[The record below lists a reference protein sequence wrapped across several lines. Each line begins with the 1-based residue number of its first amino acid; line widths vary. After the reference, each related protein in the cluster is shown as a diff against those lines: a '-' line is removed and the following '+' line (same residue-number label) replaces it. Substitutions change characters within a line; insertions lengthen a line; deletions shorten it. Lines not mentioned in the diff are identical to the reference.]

1 MAFENEISEER
12 IGRGQK
18 MSRLIFHIDVNSA
31 FLSWESARR
40 VKQGLSDLR
49 DIPACIGGDPKKRT
63 GIVVAKSI
71 PAKKYGITTGEPV
84 AMALRK
90 CPELVIV
97 KSDFELYI
105 KCSRA
110 FKEICASYA
119 PVMESFSIDEVFLD
133 MTGTSLIYPDPI
145 KTAHEIKDKIRDEL
159 GFTVN
164 VGISTNKLLAK
175 MASDF
180 EKPDKVHTL
189 FPEEIPTKMWPL
201 SVRDLLFLGKAF
213 EKKLTEAGIRT
224 IGDMAHVSESEI
236 QALLGNKAGHQLHQY
251 ALGIDESPVKAKP
264 EEAKG
269 FSVETTFND
278 DIVSVEQVL
287 PILLEQ
293 CDVVTTRMRRK
304 GKKCTSVSVT
314 FRTLDFKNKSHQT
327 TLSNATD
334 MTDEIFRNAKKLF
347 TESWKG
353 EPLRLIWGALTN
365 YTDESLDEVAL
376 VEDNEKKE
384 RHRKLDATM
393 DEIRQKFGNDKI
405 TRASIM
411 NSNSGIARKA
421 RAQMKNELEIS
432 CGKQAEK
439 GKDNGRNI

>member
-1 MAFENEISEER
+1 MN
-12 IGRGQK
+12 
-18 MSRLIFHIDVNSA
+18 RLIFHIDVNSA
-31 FLSWESARR
+31 FLSWESVRR
-40 VKQGLSDLR
+40 LQKGLPDLR
-49 DIPACIGGDPKKRT
+49 DIPACIGGDPQKRT

-71 PAKKYGITTGEPV
+71 PAKKYGVQTGEPV

-90 CPELVIV
+90 CPDLVIA

-133 MTGTSLIYPDPI
+133 MTGTSLIYPDPVR
-145 KTAHEIKDKIRDEL
+145 TAHEIKDKIRNEL

-201 SVRDLLFLGKAF
+201 PVRDLLFLGKAS
-213 EKKLTEAGIRT
+213 EKKLTEAGIHT
-224 IGDMAHVSESEI
+224 IGDMAHAREAEI
-236 QALLGNKAGHQLHQY
+236 QTLLGNKAGHQLWQY
-251 ALGIDESPVKAKP
+251 ACGIDDSPVRAQP

-293 CDVVTTRMRRK
+293 CDVVATRMRRK
-304 GKKCTSVSVT
+304 EKKCTSVSVT
-314 FRTLDFKNKSHQT
+314 FRTLDFRNKSHQT
-327 TLSNATD
+327 TLPNATD
-334 MTDEIFRNAKKLF
+334 MTDEIYKNAKKLF
-347 TESWKG
+347 IESWKG
-353 EPLRLIWGALTN
+353 EPLRLIGVALTN
-365 YTDESLDEVAL
+365 LTDESFEQMSLF
-376 VEDNEKKE
+376 EDNEQKE

-393 DEIRQKFGNDKI
+393 DAIRQKFGNDKI

-411 NSNSGIARKA
+411 NSNTGIARKA
-421 RAQMKNELEIS
+421 RAQMKNED
-432 CGKQAEK
+432 EK
-439 GKDNGRNI
+439 K

>member
-1 MAFENEISEER
+1 MN
-12 IGRGQK
+12 
-18 MSRLIFHIDVNSA
+18 RLIFHIDVNSA
-31 FLSWESARR
+31 FLSWESVRR
-40 VKQGLSDLR
+40 VKQGLPDLR
-49 DIPACIGGDPKKRT
+49 NVPACIGGDPKKRT

-71 PAKKYGITTGEPV
+71 PAKKYGVQTGEPV

-90 CPELVIV
+90 CPDLVIA

-133 MTGTSLIYPDPI
+133 MTGTSLIYPDPVR
-145 KTAHEIKDKIRDEL
+145 TAHEIKDKIRNEL

-201 SVRDLLFLGKAF
+201 PVRDLLFLGKAS
-213 EKKLTEAGIRT
+213 EKKLTEAGIHT
-224 IGDMAHVSESEI
+224 IGDMAHARETEI
-236 QALLGNKAGHQLHQY
+236 QTLLGNKAGHQLWQY
-251 ALGIDESPVKAKP
+251 ACGIDDSPVRAQP

-293 CDVVTTRMRRK
+293 CDVVATRMRRK
-304 GKKCTSVSVT
+304 EKKCTSVSVT
-314 FRTLDFKNKSHQT
+314 FRTLDFRNKSHQT
-327 TLSNATD
+327 TLPNATD
-334 MTDEIFRNAKKLF
+334 MTDEIYKNAKKLF
-347 TESWKG
+347 IESWKG
-353 EPLRLIWGALTN
+353 EPLRLIGVALTN
-365 YTDESLDEVAL
+365 LTDESFEQMSLF
-376 VEDNEKKE
+376 EDNEQKE

-393 DEIRQKFGNDKI
+393 DAIRQKFGNDKI

-411 NSNSGIARKA
+411 NSNTGIARKA
-421 RAQMKNELEIS
+421 RAQMKNEDEN
-432 CGKQAEK
+432 K
-439 GKDNGRNI
+439 

>member
-1 MAFENEISEER
+1 MN
-12 IGRGQK
+12 
-18 MSRLIFHIDVNSA
+18 RLIFHIDVNSA
-31 FLSWESARR
+31 FLSWESVRR
-40 VKQGLSDLR
+40 VKQGLPDLR
-49 DIPACIGGDPKKRT
+49 NVPACIGGDPKKRT

-71 PAKKYGITTGEPV
+71 PAKKYGVQTGEPV

-90 CPELVIV
+90 CPDLVIA

-133 MTGTSLIYPDPI
+133 MTGTSLIYPDPVR
-145 KTAHEIKDKIRDEL
+145 TAHEIKDKIRNEL

-201 SVRDLLFLGKAF
+201 PVRDLLFLGKAS
-213 EKKLTEAGIRT
+213 EKKLTEAGIHT
-224 IGDMAHVSESEI
+224 IGDMAHAREAEI
-236 QALLGNKAGHQLHQY
+236 QTLLGNKAGHQLWQY
-251 ALGIDESPVKAKP
+251 ARGIDDSLVRAQP

-293 CDVVTTRMRRK
+293 CDVVATRMRRK
-304 GKKCTSVSVT
+304 EKKCTSVSVT
-314 FRTLDFKNKSHQT
+314 FRTLDFRNKSHQT
-327 TLSNATD
+327 TLPNATD
-334 MTDEIFRNAKKLF
+334 MTDEIYKNAKKLF
-347 TESWKG
+347 IESWKG
-353 EPLRLIWGALTN
+353 EPLRLIGVALTN
-365 YTDESLDEVAL
+365 LTDESFEQISLF
-376 VEDNEKKE
+376 EDNEQKE

-393 DEIRQKFGNDKI
+393 DAIRQKFGNDKI

-411 NSNSGIARKA
+411 NSNTGIARKA
-421 RAQMKNELEIS
+421 RAQMKNED
-432 CGKQAEK
+432 EK
-439 GKDNGRNI
+439 K

>member
-1 MAFENEISEER
+1 MN
-12 IGRGQK
+12 
-18 MSRLIFHIDVNSA
+18 RLIFHIDVNSA
-31 FLSWESARR
+31 FLSWESVRR
-40 VKQGLSDLR
+40 VKQGLPDLR
-49 DIPACIGGDPKKRT
+49 NVPACIGGDPRKRT

-71 PAKKYGITTGEPV
+71 PAKKYGIQTGEPV

-90 CPELVIV
+90 CPDLVIV

-145 KTAHEIKDKIRDEL
+145 KTAHEIKDKIRKEL

-189 FPEEIPTKMWPL
+189 FPDEIPTKMWPL
-201 SVRDLLFLGKAF
+201 PVRDLLFLGKAS
-213 EKKLTEAGIRT
+213 EKKLTGAGICT
-224 IGDMAHVSESEI
+224 IGDMAHAKEREI
-236 QALLGNKAGHQLHQY
+236 QALLGNKAGHQLWQY
-251 ALGIDESPVKAKP
+251 ACGIDDSPVRAQP

-293 CDVVTTRMRRK
+293 CDIVATRMRRK
-304 GKKCTSVSVT
+304 EKKCTSVSVT
-314 FRTLDFKNKSHQT
+314 FRTLDFRNKSHQT
-327 TLSNATD
+327 TLANATD
-334 MTDEIFRNAKKLF
+334 LTDEIYKNAKRLF
-347 TESWKG
+347 VESWKG
-353 EPLRLIWGALTN
+353 EPLRLIGVALTN
-365 YTDESLDEVAL
+365 LKDESCEQLSL
-376 VEDNEKKE
+376 FEDNEKKE
-384 RHRKLDATM
+384 RRRKLDATM
-393 DEIRQKFGNDKI
+393 DEIRRKYGNDKI
-405 TRASIM
+405 KRASIM
-411 NSNSGIARKA
+411 NSNGGIARKA
-421 RAQMKNELEIS
+421 RAQIKNED
-432 CGKQAEK
+432 EK
-439 GKDNGRNI
+439 E

>member
-1 MAFENEISEER
+1 MN
-12 IGRGQK
+12 
-18 MSRLIFHIDVNSA
+18 RLIFHIDVNSA
-31 FLSWESARR
+31 FLSWESVRR
-40 VKQGLSDLR
+40 VKQGLPDLR
-49 DIPACIGGDPKKRT
+49 NVPACIGGDPKKRT

-71 PAKKYGITTGEPV
+71 PAKKYGVQTGEPV

-90 CPELVIV
+90 CPDLVIA

-133 MTGTSLIYPDPI
+133 MTGTSLIDPDPVR
-145 KTAHEIKDKIRDEL
+145 TAHEIKDKIRNEL

-201 SVRDLLFLGKAF
+201 PVRDLLFLGKAS
-213 EKKLTEAGIRT
+213 EKKLTEAGIHT
-224 IGDMAHVSESEI
+224 IGDMAHARETEI
-236 QALLGNKAGHQLHQY
+236 QTLLGNKAGHQLWQY
-251 ALGIDESPVKAKP
+251 ACGIDDSPVRAQP

-293 CDVVTTRMRRK
+293 CDVVATRMRRK
-304 GKKCTSVSVT
+304 EKKCTSVSVT
-314 FRTLDFKNKSHQT
+314 FRTLDFRNKSHQT
-327 TLSNATD
+327 TLPNATD
-334 MTDEIFRNAKKLF
+334 MTDEIYKNAKKLF
-347 TESWKG
+347 IESWKG
-353 EPLRLIWGALTN
+353 EPLRLIGVALTN
-365 YTDESLDEVAL
+365 LTNESFEQMSLF
-376 VEDNEKKE
+376 EDNEQKE

-393 DEIRQKFGNDKI
+393 DAIRQKFGNDKI

-411 NSNSGIARKA
+411 NSNAGIARKA
-421 RAQMKNELEIS
+421 RAQMKNED
-432 CGKQAEK
+432 EK
-439 GKDNGRNI
+439 K

>member
-1 MAFENEISEER
+1 MN
-12 IGRGQK
+12 
-18 MSRLIFHIDVNSA
+18 RLIFHIDVNSA
-31 FLSWESARR
+31 FRSWESVRR
-40 VKQGLSDLR
+40 VKQGLPDLR
-49 DIPACIGGDPKKRT
+49 NVPACIGGDPKKRT

-71 PAKKYGITTGEPV
+71 PAKKYGVQTGEPV

-90 CPELVIV
+90 CPDLVIA

-119 PVMESFSIDEVFLD
+119 PIMESFSIDEVFLD
-133 MTGTSLIYPDPI
+133 MTGTSLIYPDPVR
-145 KTAHEIKDKIRDEL
+145 TAHEIKDKIRNEL

-201 SVRDLLFLGKAF
+201 PVRDLLFLGKAS
-213 EKKLTEAGIRT
+213 EKKLTEAGIHT
-224 IGDMAHVSESEI
+224 IGDMAHAREAEI
-236 QALLGNKAGHQLHQY
+236 QTLLGNKAGHQLWQY
-251 ALGIDESPVKAKP
+251 ACGIDDSPVRAQP

-293 CDVVTTRMRRK
+293 CDVVATRMRRK
-304 GKKCTSVSVT
+304 EKKCTSVSVT
-314 FRTLDFKNKSHQT
+314 FRTLDFRNKSHQT
-327 TLSNATD
+327 TLANATD
-334 MTDEIFRNAKKLF
+334 LTDEIYKNAKRLF
-347 TESWKG
+347 VESWKG
-353 EPLRLIWGALTN
+353 EPLRLIGVALTN
-365 YTDESLDEVAL
+365 LKDESFEQLSL
-376 VEDNEKKE
+376 FEDNEKKE
-384 RHRKLDATM
+384 RRRKLDATM
-393 DEIRQKFGNDKI
+393 DEIRRKYGNDKI
-405 TRASIM
+405 KRASIM
-411 NSNSGIARKA
+411 NSNGGIARKA
-421 RAQMKNELEIS
+421 RAQMKNED
-432 CGKQAEK
+432 EK
-439 GKDNGRNI
+439 E